1 LFIDEICDGSYA
13 VLVVQRGKG
22 ECGVQWKFHI
32 FPVGGLAQQ
41 GSPLLDFA
49 YYR

>member
-1 LFIDEICDGSYA
+1 MEVTLC
-13 VLVVQRGKG
+13 LVVQRGKG

-41 GSPLLDFA
+41 GSPLLDFT